1 MAKSLFWLSDEA
13 WKALDPHLPRGKPGK
28 PRVDDRTVISGIL
41 HVLKTGCRWRDLPPA
56 YGPPTTI
63 YNRYN
68 RCSRRRV
75 CQRIF
80 ETMAAIGSI
89 PDELSIDSSHVKS
102 ASLGE
107 RLKKGEFEEAIGRSR
122 GGRTS
127 KIHALADDRGRPVA
141 FALTPGNVADIVMAV
156 PLLGA
161 VAKPRRLLADK
172 AYDADSLRRW
182 LKQRRIRAAI
192 PSTASRRTP
201 YPLDRAAYKRR
212 NVNERMFCKLKNWR
226 RVATRYDRLA
236 RNYLSSLALAAIIIA
251 WT

>member
-13 WKALDPHLPRGKPGK
+13 WKALSPHLPRGKPGK

-41 HVLKTGCRWRDLPPA
+41 HVLKTGCRWRDVPPV

-68 RCSRRRV
+68 RWSQRRV
-75 CQRIF
+75 WQRIF
-80 ETMAAIGSI
+80 EKMAAAGPI
-89 PDELSIDSSHVKS
+89 PDELSIDSSHVKAHRS
-102 ASLGE
+102 ASGSK
-107 RLKKGEFEEAIGRSR
+107 RGSLKKRSAARGAEGRAR
-122 GGRTS
+122 
-127 KIHALADDRGRPVA
+127 IHALADDCGRPVA
-141 FALTPGNVADIVMAV
+141 FALTPGNVADVVMAV

-161 VAKPRRLLADK
+161 VAKPKRLLADK

-182 LKQRRIRAAI
+182 LKQRKIR
-192 PSTASRRTP
+192 ASRRTP

-212 NVNERMFCKLKNWR
+212 NVIERMFCKLKNWR

-236 RNYLSSLALAAIIIA
+236 RNYLSGLSPR
-251 WT
+251 